1 MITRAAF
8 VNLSIE
14 GALLLNSVALLTI
27 IQDASFVMSETDA
40 LDIYASRGT
49 PVQVLKKDFLRRDL
63 PRRRHTK
70 MYVCM

>member
-1 MITRAAF
+1 MITRASF

-14 GALLLNSVALLTI
+14 GASLLNSVNVVNNI

-49 PVQVLKKDFLRRDL
+49 PYQGCPSSKERLSQKRFASTTT
-63 PRRRHTK
+63 H
-70 MYVCM
+70 

>member
-1 MITRAAF
+1 MITPAAF

-27 IQDASFVMSETDA
+27 IQDAFFVMSETDA

-49 PVQVLKKDFLRRDL
+49 PYQGCPSSKERLSQKRFASA
-63 PRRRHTK
+63 TT
-70 MYVCM
+70 Y